1 MRAQGAPEPSFGKA
15 VLVWGVAVGAYAIAV
30 GQRSSFGVAGIDAA
44 SRFGAAATIL
54 SLFTVIQLA
63 VYATAQLP
71 AGVLLDKVGS
81 RCMIAVGA
89 IIMAVGQVGMSL
101 SHTVG
106 LALAA
111 RVLIGA
117 GDAVTFV
124 SVIRLIPSWFPARRV
139 PLFTQL
145 TGIIGQLGQVISA
158 VPFVAVLHHLG
169 WNPAFLGLAGLGLV
183 AGVSVWAW
191 VRDRPGAAAS
201 GRPAE
206 GPTTA
211 PRVPD
216 EETAVA
222 EGAPPADAVIPAD
235 LAAPGGDA
243 AIDDVS
249 TGSTTHPDASGLS
262 AVVRSPGS
270 WLGFWTHMVTSFSVN
285 VFTLMWGYPF
295 LVVGQGL
302 SPAQASGLLTL
313 NVVFAILAGPL
324 IGEFTAR
331 HPLRRSWAVITIG
344 VGVGLAWLMVIAP
357 STPRPLWQLAL
368 FVAVLAFGGPGSVI
382 GFDYARTFNPPRRL
396 GAATGMVNI
405 GGFSAAVAAIFG
417 IGLVLDRVRPD
428 GHYTLGDFRVALAV
442 IFVPWAIS
450 MVGVIVSR
458 ARTRARMAHDDGV
471 VVPPLAEAWAR
482 WRARR

>member
-1 MRAQGAPEPSFGKA
+1 VAQS
-15 VLVWGVAVGAYAIAV
+15 
-30 GQRSSFGVAGIDAA
+30 
-44 SRFGAAATIL
+44 
-54 SLFTVIQLA
+54 
-63 VYATAQLP
+63 
-71 AGVLLDKVGS
+71 
-81 RCMIAVGA
+81 
-89 IIMAVGQVGMSL
+89 
-101 SHTVG
+101 
-106 LALAA
+106 
-111 RVLIGA
+111 
-117 GDAVTFV
+117 
-124 SVIRLIPSWFPARRV
+124 
-139 PLFTQL
+139 
-145 TGIIGQLGQVISA
+145 
-158 VPFVAVLHHLG
+158 
-169 WNPAFLGLAGLGLV
+169 
-183 AGVSVWAW
+183 
-191 VRDRPGAAAS
+191 
-201 GRPAE
+201 
-206 GPTTA
+206 
-211 PRVPD
+211 
-216 EETAVA
+216 AVA
-222 EGAPPADAVIPAD
+222 ESAPPADAVVPAD
-235 LAAPGGDA
+235 VAAPGEDVATTDGA
-243 AIDDVS
+243 A
-249 TGSTTHPDASGLS
+249 TGSTMHPDATHPDAAGLS

-302 SPAQASGLLTL
+302 TPGQASGLLTL

-417 IGLVLDRVRPD
+417 IGLVLDHVRPD
-428 GHYTLGDFRVALAV
+428 GRYTLGDFRVALAV